1 MIQRKRQADE
11 VVRIGVIGDFN
22 PSYHSHFATSAA
34 IYDAA
39 VKLKVGV
46 HLRWIPT
53 PSLAGD
59 GARKALKRWD
69 GLVASPGS
77 PYESFEGMLNGI
89 AFARTG
95 DWPFVGT

>member
-1 MIQRKRQADE
+1 MIRSKRRAE
-11 VVRIGVIGDFN
+11 GVLRIAVIGDFN
-22 PSYHSHFATSAA
+22 PAYHSHFATSAA

-39 VKLKVGV
+39 AKLKLGV

-53 PSLAGD
+53 TSLAGD
-59 GARKALKRWD
+59 GARKTLNRWD